1 MFGLLPQLLI
11 QLLLLKGTHGCYCAK
26 GHWDYAKV
34 KCIIKDKP
42 TTKPVE
48 QTTQRAS
55 TRPHRPPQGTTKETT
70 SPPILTLTSIHIE
83 LATWDSWSSC
93 PKSCGTRGVQW
104 RRRTCKDSTRYVL
117 YRAEQIMSMVAMMAM
132 WIITLRITMMVK
144 LMMPG
149 NAKLAK
155 GKGISVQPRLAQVN
169 L

>member
-55 TRPHRPPQGTTKETT
+55 TRPHRPPKGTTKDTT
-70 SPPILTLTSIHIE
+70 PQPILTLTSIHIE

-93 PKSCGTRGVQW
+93 SKSCGTGSKTRS
-104 RRRTCKDSTRYVL
+104 RRCNFPAPAFGGQSCPGTSTSTENCNTRCCPGSHIYTYTSEL
-117 YRAEQIMSMVAMMAM
+117 YKY
-132 WIITLRITMMVK
+132 LHFK
-144 LMMPG
+144 
-149 NAKLAK
+149 
-155 GKGISVQPRLAQVN
+155 IS
-169 L
+169 